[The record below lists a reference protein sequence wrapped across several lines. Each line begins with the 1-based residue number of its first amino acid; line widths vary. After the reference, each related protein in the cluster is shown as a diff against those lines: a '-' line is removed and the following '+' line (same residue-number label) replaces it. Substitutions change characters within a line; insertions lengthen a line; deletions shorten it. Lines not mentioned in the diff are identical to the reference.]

1 MLTELG
7 NAANRKLEN
16 HESTVFGII
25 DERFDGQ
32 VLNAFL
38 FLHSSR
44 GDICVNLML
53 KVLVLVLTTFGLLGI
68 SIPLAF
74 AGNSG
79 DPEDYETQ
87 PISRDAIQRSLPA
100 NPISV
105 LDIDYDYEIGE
116 IVQAPRVIQQA
127 PRVIQPPQPANPI
140 NFGDLEG
147 YDDGPIIQTPKDIRG
162 LQPVVDLEDYL

>member
-1 MLTELG
+1 M
-7 NAANRKLEN
+7 N
-16 HESTVFGII
+16 V
-25 DERFDGQ
+25 
-32 VLNAFL
+32 
-38 FLHSSR
+38 
-44 GDICVNLML
+44 ML
-53 KVLVLVLTTFGLLGI
+53 KVLVMLLTTFGLFGI

-87 PISRDAIQRSLPA
+87 PIFRDAIQRSLPA
-100 NPISV
+100 NPINV

-116 IVQAPRVIQQA
+116 IVQA

-147 YDDGPIIQTPKDIRG
+147 YDDGPIIQTPKVIRG